1 MISVEQIASLIA
13 SPDQIVGEHL
23 DDLRQLSAKYP
34 YSPLFSMLYLRGLSQ
49 SNPLAFEKELPQHAF
64 VLPSRSRLFELVH
77 SMGSPK
83 QTSPQELEVVTEE
96 FVETGDTDLQTL
108 NSLEK
113 ETYEQAAVDQ
123 PLLLEEIPVNES
135 DEVQEVSLPA
145 EPPSEEET
153 PRPTIPLD
161 ELDRNILSYAVDA
174 TISFELA
181 QMEKEGNPPSEDA
194 FKDEENAP
202 ESITLEVEETSISTT
217 GVKSFTDWLKPFI
230 HDEDFQDSAS
240 EEADRKARSKKI
252 MEAFNQEDL
261 KKSSPK
267 KEFFNPTK
275 KAKESLDE
283 SGLPMSETLA
293 KIYAAQGNFPKAIN
307 AYEQLMLKIPEK
319 KSFFALQ
326 IEKLK
331 KNLNE

>member
-13 SPDQIVGEHL
+13 SPDKILGEHL
-23 DDLRQLSAKYP
+23 EDLRLLSAKHP
-34 YSPLFSMLYLRGLSQ
+34 YSPVFSMLYLRGLAQ
-49 SNPLAFEKELPQHAF
+49 SNPLAFEKELPQHAY

-77 SMGSPK
+77 SMGTPEKSA
-83 QTSPQELEVVTEE
+83 PQELEVVTDEL
-96 FVETGDTDLQTL
+96 VETSHTDAQKE
-108 NSLEK
+108 NPLE
-113 ETYEQAAVDQ
+113 EEINEQAADHQ
-123 PLLLEEIPVNES
+123 AERLEELTLNDS
-135 DEVQEVSLPA
+135 DEVQEVSLLA
-145 EPPSEEET
+145 ELPLEEET
-153 PRPTIPLD
+153 PRPTIALD

-181 QMEKEGNPPSEDA
+181 QMEKEENLHSREELN
-194 FKDEENAP
+194 DEENAP
-202 ESITLEVEETSISTT
+202 ETIALEEKEALISTT

-230 HDEDFQDSAS
+230 HDEDLQDPSS

-252 MEAFNQEDL
+252 MEAFNKEDL
-261 KKSSPK
+261 KKSSIK

-275 KAKESLDE
+275 KAKESIDE
-283 SGLPMSETLA
+283 SGLPVSETLA

>member
-13 SPDQIVGEHL
+13 SPDKILGEHL
-23 DDLRQLSAKYP
+23 DDLRLLSAKHP
-34 YSPLFSMLYLRGLSQ
+34 YSPVFSMLYLRGLAQ
-49 SNPLAFEKELPQHAF
+49 SNPLAFEKELPQHAY

-77 SMGSPK
+77 SMGTQEQSA
-83 QTSPQELEVVTEE
+83 PQELEVVTDEL
-96 FVETGDTDLQTL
+96 VETAHTDAQKENL
-108 NSLEK
+108 LE
-113 ETYEQAAVDQ
+113 EEINEQAADHQ
-123 PLLLEEIPVNES
+123 AERLEELTLNDS
-135 DEVQEVSLPA
+135 DEVQEVSLVA
-145 EPPSEEET
+145 ELPLEEET
-153 PRPTIPLD
+153 PRPTIALD

-181 QMEKEGNPPSEDA
+181 QMEKEENLHSSEELN
-194 FKDEENAP
+194 DEDKAP
-202 ESITLEVEETSISTT
+202 EPIALEVEETPRSTT

-230 HDEDFQDSAS
+230 HDEDLQDPSS

-261 KKSSPK
+261 KKSSIK

-275 KAKESLDE
+275 KAKESIDE
-283 SGLPMSETLA
+283 SGLPVSETLA
-293 KIYAAQGNFPKAIN
+293 KIYVAQGNFPKAIN